1 MASTSALCRAWD
13 MCHFLYLSRH
23 FHQLK
28 DDMMTTEEEFKEHLR
43 AKRYASMEDDIDA
56 LKDQVYELEDLLH
69 NHLSPPLAYDSEF
82 GDERICECGHPY
94 YRHFD
99 TYDHM
104 APVGC
109 KYCDCR
115 EFKEQW
121 EGDVRA
127 AVPYP
132 ADPGA
137 KVHKDIGIGR
147 AANSKSKKPSTVE
160 IESFVTF
167 TSNGPVYGK
176 IALITGCS
184 VHYDAKLGGYV
195 VEGGLPSWKEHH
207 TLYPDDGWGTA
218 TPECMVDDYSNEH
231 PVEEPDVSRRNGTA
245 WQAQIIDRQYT
256 EIKRLREERAAPGLI
271 LTTEIAKLRAQVN
284 RLTRERDNWK
294 EQADSLAAR
303 KDALRAKG
311 VDR

>member
-69 NHLSPPLAYDSEF
+69 NHLSFPLAYD
-82 GDERICECGHPY
+82 
-94 YRHFD
+94 
-99 TYDHM
+99 
-104 APVGC
+104 
-109 KYCDCR
+109 
-115 EFKEQW
+115 W

-127 AVPYP
+127 ATPYP

-176 IALITGCS
+176 IALITGCL
-184 VHYDAKLGGYV
+184 VHHDAKLGGYV